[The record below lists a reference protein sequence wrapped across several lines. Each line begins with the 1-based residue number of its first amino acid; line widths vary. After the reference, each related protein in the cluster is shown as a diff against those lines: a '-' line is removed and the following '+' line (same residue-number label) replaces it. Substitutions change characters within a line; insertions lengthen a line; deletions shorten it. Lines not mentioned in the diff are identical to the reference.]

1 MRLLV
6 ATVVAAL
13 LLVVPAAASAAPT
26 KPCKDDKRA
35 RCGSVAVPL
44 LRGAPDGG
52 GRKLRV
58 RFRVFPR
65 TDRSKPPLEPIVA
78 AEGGSGYPSIGTA
91 DSYLF
96 MLGPMRRRYALIV
109 VDNRGTGSSRFGGP
123 RMTLAMIHVTWHMT
137 TIAFLTVGSALLL
150 SGSVL
155 DGDAAR
161 GVGVVAAAAAT
172 GFAALAVGL
181 GFASTRSFRT
191 FFRHPA
197 PAALT
202 ATAALAWLGV
212 L

>member
-1 MRLLV
+1 MYDTGAVNVPLLV
-6 ATVVAAL
+6 AGSLATLGAAIHGVGGEV
-13 LLVVPAAASAAPT
+13 LVV
-26 KPCKDDKRA
+26 
-35 RCGSVAVPL
+35 
-44 LRGAPDGG
+44 
-52 GRKLRV
+52 RKL
-58 RFRVFPR
+58 
-65 TDRSKPPLEPIVA
+65 SA
-78 AEGGSGYPSIGTA
+78 G
-91 DSYLF
+91 
-96 MLGPMRRRYALIV
+96 MLP
-109 VDNRGTGSSRFGGP
+109 SSRFGGP

-150 SGSVL
+150 SGSIL

-161 GVGVVAAAAAT
+161 GVGFVAAAAAT